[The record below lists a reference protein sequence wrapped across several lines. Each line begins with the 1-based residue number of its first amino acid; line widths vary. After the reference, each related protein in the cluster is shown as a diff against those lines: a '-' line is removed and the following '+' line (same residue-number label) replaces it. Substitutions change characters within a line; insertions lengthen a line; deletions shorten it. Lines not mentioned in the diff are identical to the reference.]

1 MVSFLIIVLFRKDPK
16 LFPKFFDC
24 KFKGS
29 SNEPRKSVAVIWK
42 LNCGY
47 LNSCNVF
54 LFRKLLKHH
63 HRTYHA
69 DVPIPPENVR
79 TLEVFKVENIYM
91 EKWRETGWI
100 QQPQRKVQLYRN
112 IYFYEEMQ
120 YKYQFD
126 KTKFVKKRLRS
137 QSQGCSLVGMVVID
151 SHLPHLNQKHS
162 NHTRNLFKQSFKR
175 SGY

>member
-69 DVPIPPENVR
+69 DVPITPENVR

-91 EKWRETGWI
+91 ENGVKRVESNYHRGRSNFTGI
-100 QQPQRKVQLYRN
+100 FTFMKKCNTNTNL
-112 IYFYEEMQ
+112 
-120 YKYQFD
+120 
-126 KTKFVKKRLRS
+126 TK
-137 QSQGCSLVGMVVID
+137 
-151 SHLPHLNQKHS
+151 
-162 NHTRNLFKQSFKR
+162 RNL
-175 SGY
+175 